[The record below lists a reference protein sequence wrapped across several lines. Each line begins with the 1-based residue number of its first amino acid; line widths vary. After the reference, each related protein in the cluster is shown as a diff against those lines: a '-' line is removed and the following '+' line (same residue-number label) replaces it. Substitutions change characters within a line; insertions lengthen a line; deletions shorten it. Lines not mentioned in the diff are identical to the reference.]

1 MSGAAPSRSHGNTTI
16 ADVARLA
23 GVSPKSV
30 SRVINAEPH
39 VSARLRAKV
48 EAAIGQLNYVP
59 DTAARSLAGS
69 RAFIIGAL
77 FDNPSPNYVT
87 KAMTG
92 VYRACVA
99 NRYHMR
105 IDTLDSSR
113 TTMEFMDDLAAVLR
127 NGRTDGF
134 VLTPPLTDNRLVLDF
149 LDRAGVRYV
158 RVAPYVDEDRAP
170 AVRIDDIVA
179 AGEVARHLWR
189 LGHRRFGLINGP
201 DEHGAARVRRQG
213 FLDTLGALGA
223 GRDYSVRESY
233 GGFQFDRGIAAGDEL
248 LAPAGERPTAIFAT
262 NDDSAAG
269 AMVACSR
276 AGLSVP
282 RDISV
287 VGFDDS
293 WIARSVWP
301 HLTTVSQPIEEMA
314 YVAARMLVDRSFT
327 PPGPQWLEFRLI
339 ERASTAPAPAC

>member
-1 MSGAAPSRSHGNTTI
+1 MPDASTSRARGNTTI
-16 ADVARLA
+16 ADVARFA

-39 VSARLRAKV
+39 VSAVLRAKV
-48 EAAIGQLNYVP
+48 EEAIGRLSYVP

-69 RAFIIGAL
+69 RAFIVGAL
-77 FDNPSPNYVT
+77 FDNPSPHYVS
-87 KAMTG
+87 KVMAG

-99 NRYHMR
+99 FRHHMR
-105 IDTLDSSR
+105 IDTLDSTRSPAD
-113 TTMEFMDDLAAVLR
+113 FMADLAAVLH
-127 NGRTDGF
+127 NSRTDGF

-149 LDRAGVRYV
+149 LDSAGVRYA
-158 RVAPYVDEDRAP
+158 RIAPDIELDRSP
-170 AVRIDDIVA
+170 AVTIDDAAA
-179 AGEVARHLWR
+179 AGEVARYLWN

-201 DEHGAARVRRQG
+201 KDHGAARNRREG
-213 FLDTLGALGA
+213 FLGTLSELGA
-223 GRDYSVRESY
+223 DYAVRESY
-233 GGFQFDRGIAAGDEL
+233 AGFMFDLGIRAGDEL
-248 LAPAGERPTAIFAT
+248 LATTERPTAIFAT

-301 HLTTVSQPIEEMA
+301 YLTTVNQPIEEMA
-314 YVAARMLVDRSFT
+314 FTAARMLVDRSYA
-327 PPGPQWLEFRLI
+327 QRKLQRLDFRLI
-339 ERASTAPAPAC
+339 ERESSTVAAEA

>member
-1 MSGAAPSRSHGNTTI
+1 M
-16 ADVARLA
+16 
-23 GVSPKSV
+23 
-30 SRVINAEPH
+30 
-39 VSARLRAKV
+39 
-48 EAAIGQLNYVP
+48 P

-105 IDTLDSSR
+105 IDTLDSTR
-113 TTMEFMDDLAAVLR
+113 PTVEFMDDLAAVLR

-158 RVAPYVDEDRAP
+158 RVAPYVDPDRAP
-170 AVRIDDIVA
+170 AVCIDDAAA

-201 DEHGAARVRRQG
+201 DEHGAARARRTG
-213 FLDTLGALGA
+213 FLDTLAALGTA
-223 GRDYSVRESY
+223 AKADHAVRESY
-233 GGFQFDRGIAAGDEL
+233 GGFEFDLGITAGESL
-248 LAPAGERPTAIFAT
+248 LAPMDARPTAIFAT

-269 AMVACSR
+269 AFVACAR

-301 HLTTVSQPIEEMA
+301 YLTTIRQPIEEMA
-314 YVAARMLVDRSFT
+314 HVAARMLVDRGFD
-327 PPGPQWLEFRLI
+327 PPGAQWLEFRLI